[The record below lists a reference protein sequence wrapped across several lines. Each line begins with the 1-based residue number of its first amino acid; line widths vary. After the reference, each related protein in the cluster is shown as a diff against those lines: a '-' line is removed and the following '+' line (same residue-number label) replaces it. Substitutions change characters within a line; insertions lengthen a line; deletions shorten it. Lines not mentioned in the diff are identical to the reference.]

1 MKADAVKKNE
11 IDMENITMTGCLKNK
26 SIRTARGLW
35 AMVVSVMVFTIIN
48 AGNGFAE
55 KTSPLG
61 QGFNSPEAAVLAI
74 VATVREYDAEKALAI
89 LGPNAEKIIFSGDKV
104 AGKKEVDD
112 FIKKFDEK
120 HRLDMVSPTVASLFI
135 GNDDWPFPVPIIK
148 DGERW
153 FFDVAAGKEEIL
165 NRRIGGNELD
175 VIQVM
180 QAYVEAQFEYA
191 SKDRDGDGIREFA
204 QKIKSDKGKKNG
216 LYWPVKKGEKLS
228 PLGPLIA
235 EIRSEKDEVNA
246 NKTQPYHGYYYKIIT
261 RQGEKAPGGAYDYVV
276 NGNMILGFALVAC
289 PAKYGASGIMTFAVN
304 QEGIVYEVDLGEK
317 TLQIATGKIKYDLD
331 KTWQKVIDLDLDNG

>member
-1 MKADAVKKNE
+1 E
-11 IDMENITMTGCLKNK
+11 
-26 SIRTARGLW
+26 R
-35 AMVVSVMVFTIIN
+35 
-48 AGNGFAE
+48 
-55 KTSPLG
+55 
-61 QGFNSPEAAVLAI
+61 
-74 VATVREYDAEKALAI
+74 ALAI

-204 QKIKSDKGKKNG
+204 RQIKSDKGKKNG
-216 LYWPVKKGEKLS
+216 LYWPVKKGGKLS
-228 PLGPLIA
+228 PFGPLIA
-235 EIRSEKDEVNA
+235 EVRSERDEVNA
-246 NKTQPYHGYYYKIIT
+246 NKIQPYHGYYYKIIT

>member
-1 MKADAVKKNE
+1 
-11 IDMENITMTGCLKNK
+11 MENIMMTGCLKYK
-26 SIRTARGLW
+26 PIRTAPILRIMAL
-35 AMVVSVMVFTIIN
+35 AVIFFTIMN
-48 AGNGFAE
+48 VSNGFAE
-55 KTSPLG
+55 KTSPRG
-61 QGFNSPEAAVLAI
+61 QGFNSPQDAVLAI
-74 VATVREYDAEKALAI
+74 VATVREYDAAKTLAI
-89 LGPNAEKIIFSGDKV
+89 LGPDAEEIIFFGDEV
-104 AGKKEVDD
+104 QGKEETDD
-112 FIKKFDEK
+112 FIKKYDKK
-120 HRLDMVSPTVASLFI
+120 HRLDMVSPTLASLFI

-148 DGERW
+148 NDDSW

-165 NRRIGGNELD
+165 NRRIGENELD

-204 QKIKSDKGKKNG
+204 QQIKSDEGKKNG
-216 LYWPVKKGEKLS
+216 LYWPVKEGEKLS
-228 PLGPLIA
+228 PFGPLIA
-235 EIRSEKDEVNA
+235 EVRSERDDVSS
-246 NKTQPYHGYYYKIIT
+246 NKIQPYHGYYYKIIT

-276 NGNMILGFALVAC
+276 NDNMILGFALIAC

-331 KTWQKVIDLDLDNG
+331 KTWQKVIDLDLDNE

>member
-1 MKADAVKKNE
+1 
-11 IDMENITMTGCLKNK
+11 MENITMTGCLKNK

-204 QKIKSDKGKKNG
+204 QQIKSDKGKKNG
-216 LYWPVKKGEKLS
+216 LYWPVKKGGKLS
-228 PLGPLIA
+228 PFGPLIA
-235 EIRSEKDEVNA
+235 EVRSERDDVSS
-246 NKTQPYHGYYYKIIT
+246 NKIQPYHGYYYKIIT
-261 RQGEKAPGGAYDYVV
+261 RQGKKAPGGAYDYVV
-276 NGNMILGFALVAC
+276 NGNMILGFALIAC